1 MVLWWIAAGHIPS
14 LDEAK
19 ARLQELRTNGE
30 SDRAF
35 TYRKPLFAAGRH
47 RHGGTEPQST
57 SDAVNPARL
66 CVSGS
71 PWHSVRL
78 RGRPLPN
85 FSQRRDQLIDLPG

>member
-35 TYRKPLFAAGRH
+35 TYRKPYSPPDAIA
-47 RHGGTEPQST
+47 TEAQS
-57 SDAVNPARL
+57 
-66 CVSGS
+66 
-71 PWHSVRL
+71 
-78 RGRPLPN
+78 
-85 FSQRRDQLIDLPG
+85 RRAHLTR